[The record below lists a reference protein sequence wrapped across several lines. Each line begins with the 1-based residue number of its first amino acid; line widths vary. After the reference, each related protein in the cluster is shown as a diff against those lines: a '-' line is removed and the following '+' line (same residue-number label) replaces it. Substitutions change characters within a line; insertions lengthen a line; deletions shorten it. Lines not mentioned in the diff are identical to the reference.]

1 MEEKLRKQSID
12 RLDIGDNTIK
22 ILKENKIETLGKLCE
37 NNKIEFEYIGI
48 SQNEIKKIE
57 VELQL
62 LGLDLR
68 S

>member
-22 ILKENKIETLGKLCE
+22 ILKETKIETLGKLCE
-37 NNKIEFEYIGI
+37 NNKIELEYIGI
-48 SQNEIKKIE
+48 SQSEINKIE

-62 LGLDLR
+62 LGLNLR